1 MSISGACEP
10 PPQSPVKIGLSGKW
24 FAWKKLIV
32 HNVIFKQNQS
42 FIYKKKMSTF
52 FQSLTI
58 NQSYEILWKSL
69 LQHKMRKIAI
79 SYSFLTKK
87 LEILPE

>member
-42 FIYKKKMSTF
+42 FIYKKKRVLFSI
-52 FQSLTI
+52 LVD
-58 NQSYEILWKSL
+58 NQSYKILWKSL

-79 SYSFLTKK
+79 SYSFLAKK